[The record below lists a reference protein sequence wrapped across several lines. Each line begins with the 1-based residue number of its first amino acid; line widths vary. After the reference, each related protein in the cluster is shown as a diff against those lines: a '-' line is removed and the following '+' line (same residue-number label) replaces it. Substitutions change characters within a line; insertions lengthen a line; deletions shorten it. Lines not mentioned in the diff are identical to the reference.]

1 MLASPDSAIL
11 YPSMQ
16 GKSLHQRKDILD
28 AAVSHAVL
36 QPAKVIGA
44 SMSCVCSAPLFSL
57 RQTTTTPSP
66 SSEPAPPPL
75 RPPKVC
81 QFACEETSRMWTV
94 FVSQGFP
101 SKFLHLMRHPISS
114 SRSGGMESSV
124 EFIKIEI
131 GRIGSPDDS
140 VQLSSERPAGGGS
153 GSHVFLDF
161 AVFTS
166 QVLSLLLRE
175 TDDDETSLLLQL
187 PLSLL
192 PAENFTSVSLGDL
205 QRRVVG
211 SEVAAALDV
220 GPLLPAAGVN
230 YQTNASGLAIA
241 VGGIRTTASLLL
253 KSQRRIRLFLLE
265 DGDGDEEEEDDDEEE
280 GEGEGDSSRT
290 TDVMMSYS
298 REERDGGGGCGEDDD
313 DKENM
318 AD

>member
-28 AAVSHAVL
+28 AAVTHAVL

-57 RQTTTTPSP
+57 KQTTTTS
-66 SSEPAPPPL
+66 SSEPPL

-124 EFIKIEI
+124 EVIKIEI

-166 QVLSLLLRE
+166 QVLSLLLCE

-280 GEGEGDSSRT
+280 GEEDSSRT